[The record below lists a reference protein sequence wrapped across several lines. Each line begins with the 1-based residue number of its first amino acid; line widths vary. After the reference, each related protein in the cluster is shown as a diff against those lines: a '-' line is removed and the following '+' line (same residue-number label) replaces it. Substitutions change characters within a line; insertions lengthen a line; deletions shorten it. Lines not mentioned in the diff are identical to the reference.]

1 MIIFQ
6 LLQFNTQFILN
17 THVTVQHVQKVCL
30 FVMILQVKMQVR
42 NSLYIEFCCILH
54 TVFEDKHE
62 SWNLDTVDIFRWAGW
77 VKELQSKFY
86 LNALFIWTVIYTV
99 LYKNIIIKQHTENE
113 MCFINTGL
121 SITVTEVHCCHLS
134 NPICWRNSNS

>member
-62 SWNLDTVDIFRWAGW
+62 S
-77 VKELQSKFY
+77 
-86 LNALFIWTVIYTV
+86 
-99 LYKNIIIKQHTENE
+99 
-113 MCFINTGL
+113 
-121 SITVTEVHCCHLS
+121 
-134 NPICWRNSNS
+134 